1 VFLSNGPRLAREVWA
16 AAQEQHLSAR
26 TLDRARN
33 ELDIRSLRVWQEGVQ
48 VHYWL
53 LPGQH
58 LPGDD
63 PEFDAELEALRQEYP
78 PPSPLDDME
87 E

>member
-1 VFLSNGPRLAREVWA
+1 
-16 AAQEQHLSAR
+16 
-26 TLDRARN
+26 
-33 ELDIRSLRVWQEGVQ
+33 VQ
-48 VHYWL
+48 VHYWH

-63 PEFDAELEALRQEYP
+63 PELDAELEALRREYP